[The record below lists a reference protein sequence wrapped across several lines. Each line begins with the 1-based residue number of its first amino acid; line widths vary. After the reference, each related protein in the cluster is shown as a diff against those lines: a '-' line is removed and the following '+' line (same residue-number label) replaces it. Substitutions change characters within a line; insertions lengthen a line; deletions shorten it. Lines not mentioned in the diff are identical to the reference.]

1 MIKDKKLMNKIT
13 KFTLA
18 STIAATTVLAPT
30 HASAQQLPNVNQV
43 AEHVNAEIN
52 NYTAQAQSQAEQALI
67 DFVGNGKEV
76 NVNTTTITHNDNA
89 VTVPV
94 AVPQE
99 VHNAINANTA
109 ATGVSTQA
117 GVDTYGV
124 YPVKQG
130 NDRILN
136 KNLQPGEE
144 KVVSQGR
151 SGVEYKADG
160 FGAGQVVAPQNGVTE
175 YNPKPKPKPAPKPA
189 APAVNTSGVWQ
200 ALAQCESGGNPRIVS
215 ANGMYKGLYQ
225 FSDQTWI
232 AIGGGKYAPTADQ
245 ASPEAQ
251 TEMAQKL
258 VSQYGFA
265 SQFPACSAKLGLR

>member
-1 MIKDKKLMNKIT
+1 MNKLT
-13 KFTLA
+13 KLTLA
-18 STIAATTVLAPT
+18 STIAMTTVLAPT
-30 HASAQQLPNVNQV
+30 QANAQELPTIDQVVEQVNTEINDQV
-43 AEHVNAEIN
+43 A
-52 NYTAQAQSQAEQALI
+52 QARSQAEQALI
-67 DFVGNGKEV
+67 DFVGNGQEV
-76 NVNTTTITHNDNA
+76 KVNTTTITHNNNA

-99 VHNAINANTA
+99 VHNAINENTA

-117 GVDTYGV
+117 GVNTYGV

-130 NDRILN
+130 NERVLN
-136 KNLQPGEE
+136 KNLQPGTE
-144 KVVSQGR
+144 KVISQGR

-175 YNPKPKPKPAPKPA
+175 YNPKPKPKPAPKPS
-189 APAVNTSGVWQ
+189 APAVNTGGVWQ

-225 FSDQTWI
+225 FSDATWI
-232 AIGGGKYAPTADQ
+232 AIGGGQYAPTADQ

-251 TEMAQKL
+251 TKMAQKL